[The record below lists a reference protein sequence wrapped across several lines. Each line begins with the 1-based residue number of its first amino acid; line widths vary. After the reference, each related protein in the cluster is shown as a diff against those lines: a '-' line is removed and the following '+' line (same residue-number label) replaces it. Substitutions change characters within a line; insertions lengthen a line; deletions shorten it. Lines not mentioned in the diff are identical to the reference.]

1 MSEGRHGN
9 SDIAERT
16 REWIAGDPDPETRA
30 ELERLLAEGR
40 SAVLEERMAG
50 TLEFGTAGL
59 RGRVEGGSNRM
70 NRAVVIRAT
79 YSVGSCVFEDE
90 PGHVVVGRDARL
102 SSETLMEDTVAVLAA
117 MGVPVRYFSGTTP
130 TPIVAYEALAS
141 GARAAI
147 VVTASHNPPWDNG
160 YKVYDSNGA
169 QIIPPVDATIAANI
183 ASAPLAVDVPRA
195 DAPYDHEQVEPV
207 APGTRDRYLAAI
219 ARRHAVGRPSLKIVH
234 TPLHGVGG
242 AAVTAALVA
251 AGHEVV
257 PVPEQFEADGRFPT
271 VEFPNPEE
279 PGALDLA
286 LELAQKESADLVIA
300 NDPDTDRLA
309 VAAPGADGVYRPL
322 SGNQIGVLLA
332 DHLLSPEGGEGRMV
346 FNTVVSTP
354 LLGSIAEQAGASYH
368 RTLTGFKWIWN
379 AALDLEAAGEGTYL
393 FGFEEALGYC
403 VDPVVRD
410 KDGIAAALA
419 FADLAAAASERD
431 ALIDDVLGEVYVR
444 HGLWVSRQRSLVRE
458 GTAGAEAI
466 AAAMVRLADDPP
478 QRIAGMPVV
487 SFTDYSKGADERP
500 RWLPATSLVELGFE
514 GGSRLLVRPS
524 GTEPK
529 LKIYADWVVKIDD
542 ASDWRARE
550 AELLDTAEGAIDD
563 LVDRLQL

>member
-1 MSEGRHGN
+1 MSDP
-9 SDIAERT
+9 SDIGART

-30 ELERLLAEGR
+30 ELERLIADER
-40 SAVLEERMAG
+40 WDELEERMAG

-79 YSVGSCVFEDE
+79 YGVATWLLEDA

-102 SSETLMEDTVAVLAA
+102 SSEELMADTVGVLAA
-117 MGVPVRYFSGTTP
+117 MGVPVRYFEGTTP
-130 TPIVAYEALAS
+130 TPIVAFAALES

-169 QIIPPVDATIAANI
+169 QIIPPVDGTIAAAI
-183 ASAPLAVDVPRA
+183 AAAPPAVDVPRIA
-195 DAPYDHEQVEPV
+195 DPYDHDLVEPV
-207 APGTRDRYLAAI
+207 DPSTRTRYLETI
-219 ARRHAVGRPSLKIVH
+219 ARRHAEGRRPLTIVH

-242 AAVTAALVA
+242 AAVTAALVG
-251 AGHEVV
+251 AGHDVV
-257 PVPEQFEADGRFPT
+257 PVEQQFEPDGRFPT

-309 VAAPGADGVYRPL
+309 VAAPGPDGVYRPL

-332 DHLLSPEGGEGRMV
+332 DHLLAPEGGEGKMV

-354 LLGSIAEQAGASYH
+354 MLGSVAEHAGASYH

-379 AALDLEAAGEGTYL
+379 AALDLEAGGEGSYL

-403 VDPVVRD
+403 VDRVVRD

-419 FADLAAAASERD
+419 FADLAAAAAERG
-431 ALIDDVLGEVYVR
+431 ALVDDVLAELYLR
-444 HGLWVSRQRSLVRE
+444 HGLWVSRQRSIVRE
-458 GTAGAEAI
+458 GTAGADAI
-466 AAAMVRLADDPP
+466 AAAMDRLAADPP
-478 QRIAGMPVV
+478 ETIAGHVV
-487 SFTDYSKGADERP
+487 TNVVDYEQGAEDRP
-500 RWLPATSLVELGFE
+500 RWLPATSLVELGFD

-529 LKIYADWVVKIDD
+529 LKIYADWVAQLEDPS
-542 ASDWRARE
+542 AWRDQEAVLLAE
-550 AELLDTAEGAIDD
+550 AEAAIDD
-563 LVDRLQL
+563 LVTLLAI

>member
-1 MSEGRHGN
+1 MA
-9 SDIAERT
+9 DT
-16 REWIAGDPDPETRA
+16 REIEATTRQWIAGDPDRQTRE
-30 ELERLLAEGR
+30 ELEQLLAEHR
-40 SAVLEERMAG
+40 IDELQERMAG

-79 YSVGSCVFEDE
+79 YGVAKWILATE

-102 SSETLMEDTVAVLAA
+102 SSEALMADTVAVLAA
-117 MGVPVRYFSGTTP
+117 MGIPVRYFPGTTP
-130 TPIVAYEALAS
+130 TPIVAYAALAS

-160 YKVYDSNGA
+160 YKVYDANGA
-169 QIIPPVDATIAANI
+169 QIVPPVDATIVSHIEAA
-183 ASAPLAVDVPRA
+183 PPAVGVPRVES
-195 DAPYDHEQVEPV
+195 PYDHELVELA

-219 ARRHAVGRPSLKIVH
+219 ARRHAPDRPSLKIVH

-242 AAVTAALVA
+242 ADVTAALVG

-257 PVPEQFEADGRFPT
+257 PVPEQFEPDGTFPT

-286 LELAQKESADLVIA
+286 LELALEESADLVIA

-354 LLGSIAEQAGASYH
+354 MLGSIAERAGASYH

-379 AALDLEAAGEGTYL
+379 AALDLESAGEGSYL

-419 FADLAAAASERD
+419 FADLAAAAAERG
-431 ALIDDVLGEVYVR
+431 ALIDDVLGELYLR

-466 AAAMVRLADDPP
+466 SDAMERLAADPP
-478 QRIAGMPVV
+478 PTVADIPVL
-487 SFTDYSKGADERP
+487 SFTDYSKDAESRP

-529 LKIYADWVVKIDD
+529 LKIYADWVARIDD
-542 ASDWRARE
+542 AAEWRAAAADLLGRAE
-550 AELLDTAEGAIDD
+550 AAIDE
-563 LVDRLQL
+563 LVRRLEL

>member
-1 MSEGRHGN
+1 MTDTQEL
-9 SDIAERT
+9 AART
-16 REWIAGDPDPETRA
+16 REWVAGDPDPRTSA
-30 ELERLLAEGR
+30 ELEALLAGQRWEE
-40 SAVLEERMAG
+40 LEERMAG

-79 YSVGSCVFEDE
+79 YGVARWILDDE

-102 SSETLMEDTVAVLAA
+102 SSEQLMEDTVGVLAA
-117 MGVPVRYFSGTTP
+117 MGIPVRYFAGTTP
-130 TPIVAYEALAS
+130 TPIVAYAALAS

-160 YKVYDSNGA
+160 YKVYDVNGA
-169 QIIPPVDATIAANI
+169 QIIPPVDSTIAANI
-183 ASAPLAVDVPRA
+183 AEAPPATRVPRL
-195 DAPYDHEQVEPV
+195 DAPYEHELVEPMP
-207 APGTRDRYLAAI
+207 ADARLEYLAAI
-219 ARRHAVGRPSLKIVH
+219 SRRHAPGRRPLKIVH

-242 AAVTAALVA
+242 AAVTAALTA

-257 PVPEQFEADGRFPT
+257 PVEEQFEPDGRFPT

-286 LELAQKESADLVIA
+286 LALARDESADLVIA

-309 VAAPGADGVYRPL
+309 VAVPGADGIYRPL

-332 DHLLSPEGGEGRMV
+332 DHLLGPEGGEGRLV
-346 FNTVVSTP
+346 LNTVVSTP
-354 LLGSIAEQAGASYH
+354 MLGSIAEHAGASYH

-379 AALDLEAAGEGTYL
+379 AALDLEAAGEGSYL

-410 KDGIAAALA
+410 KDGIAAALS
-419 FADLAAAASERD
+419 FADLAAAAADRG
-431 ALIDDVLGEVYVR
+431 ALVDDVLAELYLR
-444 HGLWVSRQRSLVRE
+444 HGLWVSRQRSIVRE
-458 GTAGAEAI
+458 GTAGADAI
-466 AAAMVRLADDPP
+466 AAAMERLSADPP
-478 QRIAGMPVV
+478 QILAGHDVV
-487 SFTDYSKGADERP
+487 EFTDYAEGAEDRP

-529 LKIYADWVVKIDD
+529 LKIYADWVAQLEDV
-542 ASDWRARE
+542 ATWRDEEVA
-550 AELLDTAEGAIDD
+550 LLDAADTVIDD
-563 LVDRLQL
+563 LAARLDI

>member
-1 MSEGRHGN
+1 MAQ
-9 SDIAERT
+9 DIVART
-16 REWIAGDPDPETRA
+16 EEWIAGDPDPETRS

-40 SAVLEERMAG
+40 TAELEERMAG

-79 YSVGSCVFEDE
+79 YGVARWLLDDR
-90 PGHVVVGRDARL
+90 PGPVVVGRDARL
-102 SSETLMEDTVAVLAA
+102 SSEALMADTVGVLAA
-117 MGVPVRYFSGTTP
+117 MGIPVRYFEGTTP
-130 TPIVAYEALAS
+130 TPIVAYAALAS
-141 GARAAI
+141 GARGAI

-160 YKVYDSNGA
+160 YKVYDENGA
-169 QIIPPVDATIAANI
+169 QIVPPVDATVAGHIEAA
-183 ASAPLAVDVPRA
+183 PPAVEVPRA
-195 DAPYDHEQVEPV
+195 ESPYDHELV
-207 APGTRDRYLAAI
+207 APVDAGTRDRYLATI
-219 ARRHAVGRPSLKIVH
+219 SRRHAPGRKPLKIVH

-242 AAVTAALVA
+242 AAVTAALTA

-257 PVPEQFEADGRFPT
+257 PVPEQFEPDGRFPT

-286 LELAQKESADLVIA
+286 LALAEKESADLVIA

-332 DHLLSPEGGEGRMV
+332 NHLLGPEGGEGRLV

-354 LLGSIAEQAGASYH
+354 MLGAIAEQAGADYH

-379 AALDLEAAGEGTYL
+379 AALDLEQAGEGTYL

-403 VDPVVRD
+403 VDPVVHD
-410 KDGIAAALA
+410 KDGIAAALS
-419 FADLAAAASERD
+419 FADLTAAASESG
-431 ALIDDVLGEVYVR
+431 ALIDDVLGELYLR

-466 AAAMVRLADDPP
+466 AAAMDRLAADPP
-478 QRIAGMPVV
+478 ADIAGREVLT
-487 SFTDYSKGADERP
+487 FTDYSQGAEDRP
-500 RWLPATSLVELGFE
+500 RWLPATSLVELGFG

-529 LKIYADWVVKIDD
+529 LKIYADWVARIAD
-542 ASDWRARE
+542 ADDWRSRE
-550 AELLDTAEGAIDD
+550 AELLADAEAAIDD
-563 LVDRLQL
+563 LVDHLRL